1 MFPHQGAEVDDLL
14 SPFQI
19 TQGWV
24 CTRGSGKRKERERV
38 QREGVRGQVGGKAG
52 VRQTGES
59 RGDIAVREGSSLFGV
74 LVNLSRTALQPG

>member
-24 CTRGSGKRKERERV
+24 CTRGSGKQKECMESDGERERV
-38 QREGVRGQVGGKAG
+38 QREGGRGQVGGKAG
-52 VRQTGES
+52 VGQTGE
-59 RGDIAVREGSSLFGV
+59 G
-74 LVNLSRTALQPG
+74 